1 MVEDEAESSIKDADK
16 KAKQALAKH
25 DFKLLTQSV
34 ALQDKGQAMISKEVA
49 EQKKVVHLLHSKLVQ
64 KP

>member
-1 MVEDEAESSIKDADK
+1 MIDEAESCIKEADK
-16 KAKQALAKH
+16 KAKQSLAKH
-25 DFKLLTQSV
+25 DFKLLAQSV

-49 EQKKVVHLLHSKLVQ
+49 EQKKSCAATPFKACA